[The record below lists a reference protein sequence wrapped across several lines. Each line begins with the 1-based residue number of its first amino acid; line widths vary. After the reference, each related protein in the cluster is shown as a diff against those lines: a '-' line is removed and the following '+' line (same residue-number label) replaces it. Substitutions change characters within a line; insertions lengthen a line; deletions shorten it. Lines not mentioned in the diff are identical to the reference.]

1 MRMLKVHKVWVADDD
16 SAIRVVLEESLSSS
30 GFDVKTFSSGDAVV
44 NELTND
50 SPDLLLTD
58 VQMPGMLG
66 YDLLKYINDNH
77 ENIPVIIMTAFTDM
91 QAAVDSY
98 GGGAFE
104 YIPKPFD
111 LDEAIQIIN
120 RALEDKPKTK
130 GLKTK
135 AKTDIIGESPSMQT
149 VFRAIGKLSTTTAT
163 VLVQGESGTGKELIA
178 KSLHKNSPRYD
189 MPFIALNMADIPK
202 ELVESELFGHEK
214 GAFSGAVDKRIGRF
228 LQANGGTL
236 FLDEIGDMPLD
247 SQTRLLR
254 VLSNK
259 EFYRVGGDKPIKV
272 DVRIIAATHQNL
284 NNLVSQKSFRE
295 DLFYRLNVIKIN
307 VPSLRERK
315 EDIDVLTKYFL
326 KNHSDSLGE
335 ELRVLSKEVMEVI
348 SRYDWPGN
356 VRQLENICYWLA
368 LMTPTQNVKVEDLP
382 EEIKD
387 NQMIEAPSSSW
398 EDGFNSWVK
407 NIALSVEK
415 DLLDIVNPK
424 IEKIIIKAALE
435 KANGKKNEASILLGL
450 GRNTLAKKIKEL
462 GI

>member
-1 MRMLKVHKVWVADDD
+1 MLKVHKVWVADDD
-16 SAIRVVLEESLSSS
+16 NAIRVVLEESLSSS

-214 GAFSGAVDKRIGRF
+214 GAFTGAVDKRIGRF
-228 LQANGGTL
+228 EQANGGTL